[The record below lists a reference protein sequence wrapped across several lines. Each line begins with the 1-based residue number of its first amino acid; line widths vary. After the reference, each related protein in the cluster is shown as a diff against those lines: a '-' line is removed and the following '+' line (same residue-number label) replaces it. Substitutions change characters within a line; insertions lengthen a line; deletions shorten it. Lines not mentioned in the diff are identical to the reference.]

1 MTEKQAKKVFL
12 KQAKPFFRRYDAERK
27 RKRKNAR
34 LRQSAKFVAGI
45 SGQGAHGSAQFFIAS
60 FEDKFRGRQEMHI
73 PILFSLPEYYFKGK
87 AFQKESEFDAFRKY
101 CEEV

>member
-12 KQAKPFFRRYDAERK
+12 KQAKPFFRRYDAE

-73 PILFSLPEYYFKGK
+73 PILFSLPESYHIGK
-87 AFQKESEFDAFRKY
+87 SFQKESEFDIFRKY

>member
-27 RKRKNAR
+27 RKNAR

-45 SGQGAHGSAQFFIAS
+45 
-60 FEDKFRGRQEMHI
+60 
-73 PILFSLPEYYFKGK
+73 
-87 AFQKESEFDAFRKY
+87 
-101 CEEV
+101 

>member
-1 MTEKQAKKVFL
+1 MTEKQAKKVFI

-27 RKRKNAR
+27 RKNTRT
-34 LRQSAKFVAGI
+34 RQSSKFVAGI

-60 FEDKFRGRQEMHI
+60 FEDKFRGRQEMRI
-73 PILFSLPEYYFKGK
+73 PILFSLPENYAIGK
-87 AFQKESEFDAFRKY
+87 SFQKESDFDTFRKY

>member
-1 MTEKQAKKVFL
+1 MTEKQAKAAFL

-27 RKRKNAR
+27 RKNKR
-34 LRQSAKFVAGI
+34 LQQSSGFVAGI

-60 FEDKFRGRQEMHI
+60 FEDKFRRRQEMHI
-73 PILFSLPEYYFKGK
+73 PILFSLPESYHIGK
-87 AFQKESEFDAFRKY
+87 SFQKESDFDIFRKY